1 MIEVRFHGR
10 GGQGAVASAEMLA
23 VSAIGEG
30 KYAQAFPSFGPE
42 RRGAPVTAFC
52 RVDDK
57 PIMTREP
64 IMKPDIVVVLDPTVL
79 RVADVAAGLKPGGK
93 IAINTCTPPEQLA
106 ETYGFSDCSLAT
118 VDANEIALRVIG
130 RAITNTAML
139 GVLLKVEPVAKLE
152 SLFEQI
158 NERFPA
164 VAEKNIKALQEAYD
178 ETKVTELTA
187 AKAATS
193 PKGGS

>member
-1 MIEVRFHGR
+1 MKEIRFHGR

-23 VSAIGEG
+23 VSAIDEG

-42 RRGAPVTAFC
+42 RRGAPVVAYC

-57 PIMTREP
+57 AILVREP
-64 IMKPDIVVVLDPTVL
+64 ITHPDVVVVLDPTVL
-79 RVADVAAGLKPGGK
+79 RVADVAAGLKSGGL
-93 IAINTCTPPEQLA
+93 IAVNTCTPAKELA
-106 ETYGFSDCSLAT
+106 ATYGFKDCVLAT
-118 VDANEIALRVIG
+118 VDANEIALRIIG

-139 GVLLKVEPVAKLE
+139 GVMLKVEPVARLE

-164 VAEKNIKALQEAYD
+164 VAEKNIKALQTAYD
-178 ETKVTELTA
+178 ETQITELNGSA
-187 AKAATS
+187 
-193 PKGGS
+193 KGGR

>member
-139 GVLLKVEPVAKLE
+139 GVLLKVAPVAKLE

>member
-1 MIEVRFHGR
+1 MIEMRFHGR

-23 VSAIGEG
+23 VSAIQEG

-42 RRGAPVTAFC
+42 RRGAPVVAYC

-57 PIMTREP
+57 PILVREP
-64 IMKPDIVVVLDPTVL
+64 VTHPDVVVVLDPTVL
-79 RVADVAAGLKPGGK
+79 RVANVASGLKPGGK
-93 IAINTCTPPEQLA
+93 IVVNTCTPA
-106 ETYGFSDCSLAT
+106 EEIARAYGFDDCSLAT
-118 VDANEIALRVIG
+118 VDANEISLRVIG

-139 GVLLKVEPVAKLE
+139 GALLKLAPVAKLE

-164 VAEKNIKALQEAYD
+164 VAEKNIKALQTAYD
-178 ETKVTELTA
+178 ETKVVELGG
-187 AKAATS
+187 S
-193 PKGGS
+193 GKGGG

>member
-1 MIEVRFHGR
+1 MIEIRFHGR

-23 VSAIGEG
+23 VSAIDEG

-42 RRGAPVTAFC
+42 RRGAPVVAFC

-64 IMKPDIVVVLDPTVL
+64 IAKPDVVVVLDPTVL
-79 RVADVAAGLKPGGK
+79 RVTNVAAGLKPGGK
-93 IAINTCTPPEQLA
+93 IAINTCTPAAELA
-106 ETYGFSDCSLAT
+106 RNYDFGDCSLAT
-118 VDANEIALRVIG
+118 VDANEIAIRIIG

-158 NERFPA
+158 NQRFPA
-164 VAEKNIKALQEAYD
+164 IAEKNIKALQTAYD
-178 ETKVTELTA
+178 ETKITDLDG
-187 AKAATS
+187 S
-193 PKGGS
+193 GKGGR

>member
-42 RRGAPVTAFC
+42 RRGAPVVAFC

-64 IMKPDIVVVLDPTVL
+64 VTKPDVVVVLDPTVL
-79 RVADVAAGLKPGGK
+79 RVTNVAAGPTTGGK
-93 IAINTCTPPEQLA
+93 IAINTCTPPQQLV
-106 ETYGFSDCSLAT
+106 ETYKFSNCALAT
-118 VDANEIALRVIG
+118 VDANEIALRIIG

-178 ETKVTELTA
+178 GTKVTELTP
-187 AKAATS
+187 AKAA
-193 PKGGS
+193 KGGS